1 MVFSGSETDQVEILL
16 LANRAGAPGDL
27 QLHVGFQR
35 DLLHAEGV
43 RATLRGAGI
52 EIGATGE
59 VTTPERVGASIIKAG
74 INPDASLRG
83 GRTKRKTTHI
93 KQKKTER
100 G

>member
-35 DLLHAEGV
+35 DLLDAEGV

-59 VTTPERVGASIIKAG
+59 VTTPARVVASIIKAG
-74 INPDASLRG
+74 ISPDASLRG
-83 GRTKRKTTHI
+83 GRSEEHTSELPSLMRI
-93 KQKKTER
+93 SY
-100 G
+100 